1 MRGLYKE
8 YLSISDKSN
17 STCLITD
24 KHHSRQQYIAY
35 MLDRTSSMFE
45 YDGLPD
51 TIPPYMLELY
61 LQIFGYAG
69 FLSIDGSIQLDSTP
83 HIDTQSGVHI
93 FYGGIGGERDIY
105 YRPKLFTVANP
116 RLKNSIQATI
126 VYPGDDYSKISTP
139 CVIMPCDTNMMGL
152 IPLFD
157 RYAQQLTENDISIR
171 SAQINAR
178 ALLGI
183 STSTD
188 RDRESAKNFIQ
199 KLVDGEIAIMGE
211 SNFLDSMSVANV
223 STTASNTIIQ
233 LIELQQYLK
242 ASWYNELGLNV
253 NFNMKREYMSE
264 EEIAVNTDILLPL
277 VDDMLRCRETY
288 VELINKIFNLNI
300 SVHKSSAWANK
311 EQEEIS
317 ALSESAIKGQVPL
330 KDTINNIIKMQKR
343 LLGIV
348 LVVIS
353 LMIVSCDWWW
363 YYEYYVVNNYNEPV
377 TFKFTRVDRYYKNK
391 KDTTI
396 IIKPLEKVM
405 IASYFLEEAGY
416 HDKAPS
422 NPEDKDVPALWKYIH
437 YITIG
442 NDTIPSQ
449 RYNTQD
455 KWGFEREGGNG
466 YFTLYLNP

>member
-8 YLSISDKSN
+8 YLTLSDNSN
-17 STCLITD
+17 STCVITD

-45 YDGLPD
+45 YENLPE
-51 TIPPYMLELY
+51 TIPAYMLELY

-69 FLSIDGSIQLDSTP
+69 FLEIDGSIQLDSTP
-83 HIDTQSGVHI
+83 HIKTKSGVHI

-116 RLKNSIQATI
+116 RFKNSIQATI
-126 VYPGDDYSKISTP
+126 VYPGDDYSNVKTP

-199 KLVDGEIAIMGE
+199 KLIDGEIAILGE
-211 SNFLDSMSVANV
+211 SNFLDSMSIANV
-223 STTASNTIIQ
+223 STSSSNTIIQ

-242 ASWYNELGLNV
+242 ASWFNELGLNV

-264 EEIAVNTDILLPL
+264 EEVAVNTDILLPL

-288 VELINKIFNLNI
+288 IELINSLFKLNI
-300 SVHKSSAWANK
+300 QVHKSSAWANK
-311 EQEEIS
+311 EQEEIN
-317 ALSESAIKGQVPL
+317 ALGEASLNGQIPL
-330 KDTINNIIKMQKR
+330 KDTIKERI
-343 LLGIV
+343 
-348 LVVIS
+348 
-353 LMIVSCDWWW
+353 D
-363 YYEYYVVNNYNEPV
+363 
-377 TFKFTRVDRYYKNK
+377 
-391 KDTTI
+391 KDTTN
-396 IIKPLEKVM
+396 
-405 IASYFLEEAGY
+405 EEAISKVQQETVSGNSGAETGTEQGQSIENRLSESQGLGTP
-416 HDKAPS
+416 DSAESAGVQELGQDAGQPTS
-422 NPEDKDVPALWKYIH
+422 NPVEVNINVATDDSSIQIDDSFESSTDSNNEEKEDD
-437 YITIG
+437 
-442 NDTIPSQ
+442 S
-449 RYNTQD
+449 
-455 KWGFEREGGNG
+455 E
-466 YFTLYLNP
+466 